1 MLNKIRPSWAEID
14 LDALRNNVR
23 EVKKISKGREII
35 ATIKA
40 DGYGHGAI
48 GIYKVMLDEGVSR
61 FAVAVITEAV
71 ELRKAGVQI
80 PIIILGFT
88 PMEFYDEVIDFD
100 IEQTI
105 YNYEDAKILS
115 DRAIEKNKVS
125 KIHIA
130 VDTGMGRIGFLPTR
144 EQAME
149 VHRITNLK
157 GIRIVGIFT
166 HFATADEKNKDYANL
181 QIKRFNEFNLYL
193 EELGVGISFKHASN
207 SAAII
212 DFPNLPYEGVRAG
225 IMLYGYY
232 PSNDVNKNDVNLIPV
247 MSLKSKIVH
256 LKQIQEGDYVSYGR
270 LYRAPKDRVIGT
282 IPIGYA
288 DGFSRILTGK
298 AKVIIKG
305 KVVPIVGR
313 ICMDQCMIDVTD
325 VPDVKIGDVVTL
337 IGKDNKGNAIT
348 ADDIAISIGTVN
360 YEIICDISKRIPRVY
375 TKDGKIFTVRN
386 YV

>member
-23 EVKKISKGREII
+23 EIKRISKGKEVI

-48 GIYKVMLDEGVSR
+48 DIYKTMLEEGVSR
-61 FAVAVITEAV
+61 FAVAVITEAI
-71 ELRKAGVQI
+71 ELRKAGVEI

-88 PMEFYDEVIDFD
+88 PREFYDEVIDFD

-105 YNYEDAKILS
+105 YSYEDAKILS
-115 DRAIEKNKVS
+115 DKAVKKDRLA

-144 EQAME
+144 EQAKE
-149 VHRITNLK
+149 VHRITKLEGVK
-157 GIRIVGIFT
+157 IVGIFT
-166 HFATADEKNKDYANL
+166 HFATADEKDKSYANL
-181 QIKRFNEFNLYL
+181 QIKRFNEFNVYL
-193 EELGVGISFKHASN
+193 EELGVTIYFKHVSN

-212 DFPNLPYEGVRAG
+212 DFPNLPYGGVRAG

-232 PSNDVNKNDVNLIPV
+232 PSNYVNKNSINLKPV
-247 MSLKSKIVH
+247 MSLKSRIIHVKKIR
-256 LKQIQEGDYVSYGR
+256 EGDYVSYGR
-270 LYRAPKDRVIGT
+270 LYRAPRESLIGT
-282 IPIGYA
+282 LPIGYA
-288 DGFSRILTGK
+288 DGFSRLLTGK
-298 AKVIIKG
+298 AKAIING

-313 ICMDQCMIDVTD
+313 ICMDQCMVDVTD
-325 VPDVKIGDVVTL
+325 VPNIKVGDEVIL
-337 IGKDNKGNAIT
+337 MGKDDRDNVIT
-348 ADDIAISIGTVN
+348 ADDIAIAIGTIS
-360 YEIICDISKRIPRVY
+360 YEVVCDISKRVPRVY
-375 TKDGKIFTVRN
+375 TEDGKAFAVRN